1 MKLSSS
7 DYETLEKVKD
17 LLQKEYKYHYTQAQ
31 LARRFHINESKLRK
45 GFVLVYKK
53 PIYDFLIYIRI
64 ERAKELLTGPDEPI
78 KIIAYKVGYNVKS
91 LEKQFKKLT
100 GMSPL
105 DWRKKNPMLVP
116 FNRRNGDGLI
126 Q

>member
-7 DYETLEKVKD
+7 DYETLEMVKD
-17 LLQKEYKYHYTQAQ
+17 LLQNEYKYHYTQAQ

-53 PIYDFLIYIRI
+53 PINEFLICIRI
-64 ERAKELLTGPDEPI
+64 ERAKELLTCHGEPI

-105 DWRKKNPMLVP
+105 DWRKKNAILFPSD
-116 FNRRNGDGLI
+116 RTNGDGHI
-126 Q
+126 N